1 MQLAQVQIAMR
12 PHAKILIAAQAQDA
26 VRHFKFGADL
36 NDGRWP
42 VWEIPEKILEPA
54 HDVDVAR
61 TGGSDRIDWRHL
73 QALEQTIDQL
83 LLEPARCFRRGDHAR
98 LNPAHPGGIIV

>member
-1 MQLAQVQIAMR
+1 MQLAQVQIAMW

-26 VRHFKFGADL
+26 VGYFELGADL

-54 HDVDVAR
+54 HDDASEAAQHGSTAR
-61 TGGSDRIDWRHL
+61 
-73 QALEQTIDQL
+73 
-83 LLEPARCFRRGDHAR
+83 
-98 LNPAHPGGIIV
+98 